1 MLLRIRQGEYGPVR
15 VVEGEYAGRV
25 GYYDADEGSLAVVYF
40 TAPHMSDAVLM
51 RRSWLRPT
59 NVIPL
64 ELLHWQPASSAI
76 VEHCDVTASMP

>member
-25 GYYDADEGSLAVVYF
+25 GYYDADAGSLAVIYF

-59 NVIPL
+59 NVLPHGVAPL
-64 ELLHWQPASSAI
+64 AACFLRN

>member
-25 GYYDADEGSLAVVYF
+25 GYYDADEGPLAVIYF
-40 TAPHMSDAVLM
+40 TAPHMSDAVLV

-64 ELLHWQPASSAI
+64 ELRHWQHASSA
-76 VEHCDVTASMP
+76 T

>member
-25 GYYDADEGSLAVVYF
+25 GYYDADEGPLAVIYF
-40 TAPHMSDAVLM
+40 TAPHMSDAVRM
-51 RRSWLRPT
+51 RRNWLRPT

-64 ELLHWQPASSAI
+64 ELLHWQPASCAI
-76 VEHCDVTASMP
+76 VEHCDVTSSVP

>member
-25 GYYDADEGSLAVVYF
+25 GYYDADEGPLAVIYF
-40 TAPHMSDAVLM
+40 TAPLMSEAVLI

-59 NVIPL
+59 NVIPPDL
-64 ELLHWQPASSAI
+64 VHWQHASPAI
-76 VEHCDVTASMP
+76 VEPCDVTF

>member
-40 TAPHMSDAVLM
+40 TDPHTSEAVLM
-51 RRSWLRPT
+51 RRHWLRPT

-64 ELLHWQPASSAI
+64 ELRHWQHASAA
-76 VEHCDVTASMP
+76 T

>member
-15 VVEGEYAGRV
+15 VVEGEYASRV
-25 GYYDADEGSLAVVYF
+25 GYYDADEGPLAVIYF
-40 TAPHMSDAVLM
+40 TAPYRSDAVLI

-64 ELLHWQPASSAI
+64 HLVHWQHASSA
-76 VEHCDVTASMP
+76 T